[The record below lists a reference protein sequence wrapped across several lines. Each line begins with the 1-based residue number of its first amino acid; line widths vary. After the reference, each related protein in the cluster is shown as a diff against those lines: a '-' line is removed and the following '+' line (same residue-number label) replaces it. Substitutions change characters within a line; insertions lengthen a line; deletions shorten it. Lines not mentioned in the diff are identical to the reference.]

1 MYFNTMF
8 QQTIIYSL
16 LYERRKKIDEIAC
29 FNNIQLQDFDTLTAI
44 INSIELDDL
53 NLERKLEQTELN
65 IVAILDGTVRGFT
78 NDDVNSV
85 KKIHEYFKI
94 KKEQFS
100 FFKKDRLEREL
111 RLKNE
116 FSCNH
121 DLARKII
128 HHLNSDDK
136 DFVARYN
143 AYVNFH
149 YDIEEPLAEI
159 TLRKWE
165 NQLTKPDEYHQGCK
179 FKFLVH
185 AIGGTDTETALQ
197 NAKSHPI
204 ISTSL
209 ITDEFQGTYRNSKF
223 GFVYQPNL
231 KNVLLISSSDCYA
244 NDLPFCQSI
253 SAEFFSL
260 TDIPLGPDKYLQY
273 NAIKTCKTMHI
284 EEIENDSKRTQ
295 KCGIEDVKGTD
306 AYNEVVLLN
315 DPSTNPIAVFLL
327 KTENEWSVSQANELS
342 TRLKLPLLRI

>member
-1 MYFNTMF
+1 MYFDTRF
-8 QQTIIYSL
+8 QRTIIYSL
-16 LYERRKKIDEIAC
+16 LYQRRKKIDKIAC
-29 FNNIQLQDFDTLTAI
+29 SNNIQLKDFDTLTAI
-44 INSIELDDL
+44 INSIELNDP

-65 IVAILDGTVRGFT
+65 IFAILDGTFRGFT
-78 NDDVNSV
+78 NDEVNSV
-85 KKIHEYFKI
+85 KKIHEHYKY

-100 FFKKDRLEREL
+100 DFKKDRLIREL

-128 HHLNSDDK
+128 SHLNSDDD

-143 AYVNFH
+143 AYVNFQ
-149 YDIEEPLAEI
+149 YDIEEPLADI

-165 NQLTKPDEYHQGCK
+165 NQLSKPNEYQQGCK

-185 AIGGTDTETALQ
+185 AIGTDTETALQ

-244 NDLPFCQSI
+244 NDITFGQSI

-260 TDIPLGPDKYLQY
+260 TSIPLGPDKYLQY
-273 NAIKTCKTMHI
+273 SAIKTCKTMHI
-284 EEIENDSKRTQ
+284 EEIENDSKKAQ
-295 KCGIEDVKGTD
+295 KYGIEDVNRTD
-306 AYNEVVLLN
+306 AYNEIVLLN

-327 KTENEWSVSQANELS
+327 ETKNEWSAGQAEELA
-342 TRLKLPLLRI
+342 TRLNLPLLRI

>member
-1 MYFNTMF
+1 MGLYFDTMF

-16 LYERRKKIDEIAC
+16 LYERRKKIDKIAC

-44 INSIELDDL
+44 INSIELDDP

-65 IVAILDGTVRGFT
+65 ILAILNGTVRGFT
-78 NDDVNSV
+78 NDDVDSV
-85 KKIHEYFKI
+85 KKIYECFKY

-100 FFKKDRLEREL
+100 DYKKDRLMREL
-111 RLKNE
+111 DLKNE
-116 FSCNH
+116 FTLNNE
-121 DLARKII
+121 LAGKII
-128 HHLNSDDK
+128 RHLNSDDE
-136 DFVARYN
+136 DFVARYK

-149 YDIEEPLAEI
+149 YYIEEPLAEI

-165 NQLTKPDEYHQGCK
+165 NQLTKPFEYQQGCK

-185 AIGGTDTETALQ
+185 AIGTDTETALQ
-197 NAKSHPI
+197 NAKSKPI

-244 NDLPFCQSI
+244 NDIPIGQSI

-273 NAIKTCKTMHI
+273 SAIKTCKTMHI
-284 EEIENDSKRTQ
+284 EEIENDSKKHR
-295 KCGIEDVKGTD
+295 
-306 AYNEVVLLN
+306 NMVLRM
-315 DPSTNPIAVFLL
+315 S
-327 KTENEWSVSQANELS
+327 KE
-342 TRLKLPLLRI
+342 